1 MAREV
6 DNASSGEMQERQENV
21 IPLAR
26 KPEKKANGSAA
37 VTTGNPKEPEW
48 LRALIRSTGTKR
60 VPKKLMRNVKLS
72 FQNAPELKD
81 ALRFDAAALVTR
93 VERPLPWEQTN
104 GTDPWKSRIWTD
116 NDDRESVMWLEQW
129 GVALSLKVV
138 CEAIQAVSEL
148 RTFHPVETYLS
159 GLAWDGTKRI
169 ETWLIKYLG
178 AENISINRAIAIR
191 WLVSAVA
198 RIFEP
203 ACQADCMLILEGA
216 QGIGKSTALRVLGG
230 EWFTDEIRELGR
242 KDTSMSL
249 AGKWV
254 IEFSELEAFKG
265 DNVERLKAFLSRSI
279 DRFRPPYGRS
289 VVDVKRRCVFAGT
302 TNRHETLRDTTGNRR
317 FWPVLCNHIDAVG
330 LAQDRDQLWAEAVA
344 LYRAGQPWWMETK
357 ELQDAVNEATEKRV
371 EPDPWEE
378 DIAEYT
384 SKSEVVSI
392 RDVLEGAF
400 DLKAAKTTRR
410 DYAKAAEILRH
421 LGFER
426 RREKSGPFR
435 DQWRFF
441 RKSNT

>member
-6 DNASSGEMQERQENV
+6 DNVSPEKTQERQENV
-21 IPLAR
+21 ISLAD
-26 KPEKKANGSAA
+26 KTAAKKANGA
-37 VTTGNPKEPEW
+37 VKATSSTLPEPEW
-48 LRALIRSTGTKR
+48 LKGLIRSAGTKKI
-60 VPKKLMRNVKLS
+60 PKKLMLNVKRS
-72 FQNAPELKD
+72 FKLAPELVD
-81 ALRFDAAALVTR
+81 SLRFDAAALVTR
-93 VERPLPWEQTN
+93 VEKPMPWEEPKEN
-104 GTDPWKSRIWTD
+104 WRSRIWTD
-116 NDDRESVMWLEQW
+116 NDDREAVMWLEQW
-129 GVALSLKVV
+129 GVVLSLRVV
-138 CEAIQAVSEL
+138 CEAIQAVSEK

-159 GLAWDGTKRI
+159 SLVWDGVKRL
-169 ETWLIKYLG
+169 EMWLMTYLG
-178 AENISINRAIAIR
+178 ADDIPINRAIGIR
-191 WLVSAVA
+191 WPVSAVA

-265 DNVERLKAFLSRSI
+265 ENVERLKAFLSRSI

-317 FWPVLCNHIDAVG
+317 FWPVLCNHIDAAG
-330 LAQDRDQLWAEAVA
+330 LARDRDQLWAEAVA

-378 DIAEYT
+378 DIATYVGD
-384 SKSEVVSI
+384 SKVIAI

-400 DLKAAKTTRR
+400 DILPAKATRQNHT
-410 DYAKAAEILRH
+410 KAAEILRH
-421 LGFER
+421 LGYER
-426 RREKSGPFR
+426 RKETAGPNR
-435 DQWRFF
+435 NKWLFF
-441 RKSNT
+441 KK